1 MAKVTIV
8 FSVLFAIALGQ
19 TERWVYHYPGS
30 GGRTDRAVGIACS
43 ADSSI
48 YAAGSTH
55 NDQSGNDFTVVGLT
69 RGGSQR
75 WVYRYNGTGDSTDG
89 AGSTV
94 IGPDGNIYAAG
105 YSYSSSTGFDF
116 TVISLTPTDSERW
129 VYNYR
134 GQGRSIDAARSLAC
148 GSDGNIYAAGHST
161 GSDTLGGFTVVSL
174 TATGGERWVYRYHYG
189 MGDSA
194 DIANSIIVGA
204 DGNIY
209 AAGYSVGSDTGLDLV
224 VISLTPGGGRRWVYR
239 YNGPGNCYDLANELA
254 YGADGNIYVAGASQ
268 DSSNSRDFVVL
279 SLTSSGAERWVY
291 RRTAQRNTF
300 DESYS
305 VVFGGDGNVY
315 AAGTRFRG
323 PQGYQYDFTVVSLT
337 PAGSERWTYRNTGP
351 GDGDDAA
358 SALVWGEDGNI
369 YAAGSSCGWL
379 PFGDFAVISLTS
391 SGGERWVYRYDGP
404 AGYWDQAYAL
414 VHGAD
419 GEVYAAGYRSPVETS
434 SDFTVISLDPVPGIA
449 EAGSRTRNNVFGLAV
464 GTIQQRSLAYT
475 LKLPEPATVSLSL
488 YDLQGRKLSSW
499 QILAPK
505 GATQHTTDLPA
516 LSPGVYFLN
525 AEVLREGLR
534 GSRKLIVAR

>member
-1 MAKVTIV
+1 MARATIV
-8 FSVLFAIALGQ
+8 FHVLFAIALGQ

-43 ADSSI
+43 TDSSI
-48 YAAGSTH
+48 YAAGTTH
-55 NDQSGNDFTVVGLT
+55 NDQGGDDFTVVGLT
-69 RGGSQR
+69 QGGSQR
-75 WVYRYNGTGDSTDG
+75 WVYRY
-89 AGSTV
+89 
-94 IGPDGNIYAAG
+94 
-105 YSYSSSTGFDF
+105 
-116 TVISLTPTDSERW
+116 
-129 VYNYR
+129 
-134 GQGRSIDAARSLAC
+134 
-148 GSDGNIYAAGHST
+148 
-161 GSDTLGGFTVVSL
+161 
-174 TATGGERWVYRYHYG
+174 HYG
-189 MGDSA
+189 TGDSA
-194 DIANSIIVGA
+194 DIANSIVVGA

-239 YNGPGNCYDLANELA
+239 YNGPGNCYDHANELA

-300 DESYS
+300 DEAYS

-351 GDGDDAA
+351 GDGGDVA

-414 VHGAD
+414 VYGAD
-419 GEVYAAGYRSPVETS
+419 GDVYAAGYRSPVETS

-449 EAGSRTRNNVFGLAV
+449 EGAVRTRNDAFGLAV
-464 GTIQQRSLAYT
+464 GTIQQGSLVYT
-475 LKLPEPATVSLSL
+475 LKLPGPASVSLSL
-488 YDLQGRKLSSW
+488 YDLQGGKLSSW
-499 QILAPK
+499 QVHAPK
-505 GATQHTTDLPA
+505 GATQHTKSLPA
-516 LSPGVYFLN
+516 LTPGVYFLN
-525 AEVLREGLR
+525 AEVPRDELR

>member
-1 MAKVTIV
+1 M
-8 FSVLFAIALGQ
+8 
-19 TERWVYHYPGS
+19 
-30 GGRTDRAVGIACS
+30 
-43 ADSSI
+43 
-48 YAAGSTH
+48 
-55 NDQSGNDFTVVGLT
+55 TV
-69 RGGSQR
+69 
-75 WVYRYNGTGDSTDG
+75 
-89 AGSTV
+89 
-94 IGPDGNIYAAG
+94 GPDGNIYAAG
-105 YSYSSSTGFDF
+105 HSYSSSSTGSDF
-116 TVISLTPTDSERW
+116 TVISLTPSDSERW
-129 VYNYR
+129 VYHYR
-134 GQGRSIDAARSLAC
+134 GQGRSLDAAWSLAC
-148 GSDGNIYAAGHST
+148 GSDGNVYAAGHST
-161 GSDTLGGFTVVSL
+161 GSDTIGGFTVVNL
-174 TATGGERWVYRYHYG
+174 TATGGERWVYRYHYDT
-189 MGDSA
+189 GDSA
-194 DIANSIIVGA
+194 DIANSIVVGA

-239 YNGPGNCYDLANELA
+239 YNGPGNCYDLANALT

-268 DSSNSRDFVVL
+268 DSSNSRDFAVL

-300 DESYS
+300 DEAYS

-351 GDGDDAA
+351 GDGDDVA

-414 VHGAD
+414 VYGAD
-419 GEVYAAGYRSPVETS
+419 GDVYAAGYRSPVETA

-449 EAGSRTRNNVFGLAV
+449 EGGVRTRDNVFGLVV

-475 LKLPEPATVSLSL
+475 LELPEPATVSLSL

-499 QILAPK
+499 QIPARK
-505 GATQHTTDLPA
+505 GTTQHTKSLPA

-525 AEVLREGLR
+525 AEVPREGLR